1 MSAAIPLL
9 AYQKRYIEDTN
20 RFRFWAAS
28 VQVGK
33 SFTVALKHVLRR
45 LEKPGLS
52 ILLSASDRQSKE
64 LMEKVKLH
72 ARGAAVVEPGFFGD
86 SSIVQHTATF
96 PNGSRII
103 ALPANPDTAR
113 GFSGDVVLDEFALHR
128 DSRKIW
134 AAMFGRATR
143 GYDIDVMSSFAG
155 TDNKFYELAKQLGL
169 HEGARTERQPAVAGP
184 WTGHWTDIY
193 SAREDGLKVDVETL
207 RQALGDEEVFMQ
219 EYCCIPMSGA
229 GEFIPL
235 ELVLACESAEASLDF
250 TGPANP
256 CELFAGMDI
265 GRKKDLSSIVILARS
280 EERLI
285 TRGIITMERQPFA
298 EQLKVA
304 SSVAAVVDR
313 MSIDATGIG
322 AMLAESLHTRFPWVE
337 QVTFTAAIKERMASE
352 VKRRME
358 ERTLLLPESAKLR
371 RAICAIKKFVGST
384 GAIRFDANRTDQGH
398 ADEFWALAL
407 AAAAASNKAYIPA
420 SEGGMVG
427 DTVIGNLMEATF

>member
-9 AYQKRYIEDTN
+9 AYQKRYIEDQN

-33 SFTVALKHVLRR
+33 SFTVALKHFLKRV
-45 LEKPGLS
+45 EKPGLS

-72 ARGAAVVEPGFFGD
+72 ARGAAVVEAGFFGD
-86 SSIVQHTATF
+86 SSVVQHTAAF

-143 GYDIDVMSSFAG
+143 GFDIDVLSSFQG
-155 TDNKFYELAKQLGL
+155 TDNKFFELAKTLGL
-169 HEGARTERQPAVAGP
+169 HEGARPEAQPVTAGP

-193 SAREDGLKVDVETL
+193 GAREDGVKVDIEQL
-207 RQALGDEEVFMQ
+207 REALADEEVFLQ

-235 ELVLACESAEASLDF
+235 EMVLACESSEASLDF
-250 TGPANP
+250 TGTAGD
-256 CELFAGMDI
+256 ELYAGMDI
-265 GRKKDLSSIVILARS
+265 GRRKDLTVIAILARL

-285 TRGIITMERQPFA
+285 VRGLITLERQPFA

-304 SSVAAVVDR
+304 RSVAAVVGR

-322 AMLAESLHTRFPWVE
+322 AMLAETLHTEYPWVE
-337 QVTFTAAIKERMASE
+337 QVQFTAPIKERMASE
-352 VKRRME
+352 VKKRLE

-371 RAICAIKKFVGST
+371 RAICAVKRFVGST
-384 GAIRFDANRTDQGH
+384 GVIRFDANRTDQGH

-407 AAAAASNKAYIPA
+407 ANAAASDKHYVPA
-420 SEGGMVG
+420 SEGGLG
-427 DTVIGNLMEATF
+427 EETVVGNLMEAVF